1 MNESRRGEPAPEEVS
16 PSGRD
21 ALPEEQ
27 ERVLAR
33 AIRLE
38 WFSLVFLAVTVT
50 MVALVSGQSQAM
62 KAAWLEDS
70 MSLLPPIA
78 FLVAAHLIS
87 KRSDRGHPY
96 GHHRSI
102 GVAHVVSAAALLGM
116 GVFLVVDS
124 LSTLITVERPPV
136 GLTVVLGHAFWAGW
150 LMIAVMVVTNIP
162 PIFIG
167 RAKMKLAE
175 PLHDKV
181 LYADADMNKAN
192 WTSALATVVGVLGIG
207 AGLWWADSVAA
218 LVVSVSIL
226 HDGVKNLR
234 SSIRGLTDAE
244 ARTFDD
250 KEPHPLIG
258 DIEQKAREADWV
270 ADAVSRVR
278 DEGHVFHAEVFVVPA
293 EGAEVTGK
301 RCEELRRALRDVDWK
316 VHDVVIAPVSEIPA
330 DQAFRRTVAGSEAT
344 S

>member
-1 MNESRRGEPAPEEVS
+1 MSGNRRGEPAPEKTS

-27 ERVLAR
+27 RRVLR
-33 AIRLE
+33 KAIRLE

-50 MVALVSGQSQAM
+50 LVALVSGQSQAM

-78 FLVAAHLIS
+78 FLVAARMIGKS
-87 KRSDRGHPY
+87 SDRHHPY

-116 GVFLVVDS
+116 GIFLVVDS
-124 LSTLITVERPPV
+124 LTTLVTVERPSV
-136 GLTVVLGHAFWAGW
+136 GLTVVLGHGFWAGW
-150 LMIAVMVVTNIP
+150 SMIAVMVVTNIP

-192 WTSALATVVGVLGIG
+192 WTSALATVIGVLGIG
-207 AGLWWADSVAA
+207 VGLWWADSVAA
-218 LVVSVSIL
+218 ILVSISIL

-234 SSIRGLTDAE
+234 ASILGLTDSE

-250 KEPHPLIG
+250 KAPHPLI
-258 DIEQKAREADWV
+258 DEVERVAREAEWV
-270 ADAVSRVR
+270 ADAASRVR
-278 DEGHVFHAEVFVVPA
+278 DEGHVFHVEMFVVPA
-293 EGAEVTGK
+293 PGAAVTGA
-301 RCEELRRALRDVDWK
+301 RCEELRTALRGVDWK
-316 VHDVVIAPVSEIPA
+316 VHDVVIAPVARIPA
-330 DQAFRRTVAGSEAT
+330 DQAFRGE
-344 S
+344 